1 MTNTRIV
8 LSQKYKPLADELL
21 TVTGIDSL
29 SNLFVIFLTRYGS
42 HLRMSW
48 NVLQP
53 GMGQTF
59 VSAPVAHSVTPISV
73 VESQIHHQSEQIT
86 PDPEPEEIDPV
97 IARIAGLVDRF

>member
-48 NVLQP
+48 NVTYSASSQGFNAVP
-53 GMGQTF
+53 TMGN
-59 VSAPVAHSVTPISV
+59 SVTPGQLYNHLNQPIA
-73 VESQIHHQSEQIT
+73 E
-86 PDPEPEEIDPV
+86 PEPEPEIDPV
-97 IARIAGLVDRF
+97 IARIAKYADRF